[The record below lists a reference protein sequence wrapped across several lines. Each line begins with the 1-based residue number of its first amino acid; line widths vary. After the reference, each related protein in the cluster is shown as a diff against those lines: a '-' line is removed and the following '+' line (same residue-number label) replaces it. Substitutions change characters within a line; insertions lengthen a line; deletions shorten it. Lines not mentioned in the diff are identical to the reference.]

1 MLSYVLKFIFFK
13 HGSLGRKKGL
23 LCFPHV
29 SQCLSAPIVSHCSP
43 SSAQH
48 WTFHLG
54 LFHFFGSEKRLP
66 SPLGSQAPTYTTFE
80 PHTQRTMAMSP
91 IPRPY
96 HLSHGHVTYP
106 TAISPIPWPY
116 HLSSNFILVSR
127 KETWGLAQ
135 QHWVWY
141 TLNLSCRDYLF
152 SSLQTFLLKTSL
164 MLHGINYHLF

>member
-1 MLSYVLKFIFFK
+1 VLSYVLKFIFFK

-23 LCFPHV
+23 LCFPRV
-29 SQCLSAPIVSHCSP
+29 SQCLSAPIVSHCSS

-54 LFHFFGSEKRLP
+54 LFHFFGSEKQLP

-106 TAISPIPWPY
+106 MPISPIQCPY
-116 HLSSNFILVSR
+116 HLSNGHITYSQTSSWFPGKRPEVWPSNTEYDILL
-127 KETWGLAQ
+127 T
-135 QHWVWY
+135 
-141 TLNLSCRDYLF
+141 
-152 SSLQTFLLKTSL
+152 
-164 MLHGINYHLF
+164 